1 MKKSNKIKIFL
12 LTIFLS
18 SCGSSALD
26 PILSFT
32 SSAARVILGSSIT
45 LSWESQHARSC
56 NASGDWSG
64 SRPLSGSEEITIS
77 LPGINTFVLTCDG
90 DTANPAVSTI
100 TVEGYRLMNGRLV
113 DGYIRGASLFI
124 DENEDFIEDSNE
136 EISESDNEGS
146 FEIEFKSG
154 TIISQGGFDL
164 DSGNLLENFSLS
176 HPIDQYKENIVV
188 TPITSLLNGLENK
201 NTLKPSLGIDSSI
214 DITKDD
220 PVALRGDQGIYDSL
234 YEKGNQITV
243 LAFTLQNASNELNA
257 STDNTLDYF
266 DSIAEELEKEYNNSN
281 IKVDI
286 ESEAFVKSVIEN
298 IAEKKDLTISEE
310 TKNDSSQIISSVLQ
324 IIQVKSDIS
333 ITQSILSFGTGEF
346 QRDIEGLFSGSISD
360 DRLTQYK
367 TDIIQ
372 LLQDEINIDD
382 DEITPD
388 ITATDDALSV
398 DEDGSAEI
406 NLVLNDDYLTNAPIT
421 VSIES
426 ALNGTASLNG
436 NVLKYTPY
444 SDYNGSDSID
454 YTITQKSKSDT
465 AKVNITVNPIND
477 LPSISALRNYS
488 VLEGTQSLFD
498 VNADDIEGDALSYSL
513 SGVDVALFSIS
524 GSGLLSFIN
533 KTRFVAPK
541 DAGKDNVYNI
551 TVLVSDGN
559 GSTSRDF
566 IITVQ
571 QKNTKPVFRSLPSTI
586 LVPENSK
593 KVYQILVGDG
603 EGDNISYTL
612 SGDDSDQ
619 FNLSSNGLISF
630 KSTKDY
636 EDSTKNKFNI
646 SITISDG
653 SLTTTRSAIIMITDQ
668 DESQFGESSIG
679 KTKLE

>member
-1 MKKSNKIKIFL
+1 
-12 LTIFLS
+12 
-18 SCGSSALD
+18 
-26 PILSFT
+26 
-32 SSAARVILGSSIT
+32 
-45 LSWESQHARSC
+45 
-56 NASGDWSG
+56 
-64 SRPLSGSEEITIS
+64 
-77 LPGINTFVLTCDG
+77 
-90 DTANPAVSTI
+90 
-100 TVEGYRLMNGRLV
+100 MNGRLV

-146 FEIEFKSG
+146 FEIEFNSG

-630 KSTKDY
+630 KMAKDFESIINNRY
-636 EDSTKNKFNI
+636 NI
-646 SITISDG
+646 NITISDG
-653 SLTTTRSAIIMITDQ
+653 NLSEKRSIIVMISDTE
-668 DESQFGESSIG
+668 ESQLGEG
-679 KTKLE
+679 KMGITKFE

>member
-1 MKKSNKIKIFL
+1 MDR
-12 LTIFLS
+12 
-18 SCGSSALD
+18 C
-26 PILSFT
+26 
-32 SSAARVILGSSIT
+32 
-45 LSWESQHARSC
+45 
-56 NASGDWSG
+56 
-64 SRPLSGSEEITIS
+64 RP
-77 LPGINTFVLTCDG
+77 PFC
-90 DTANPAVSTI
+90 
-100 TVEGYRLMNGRLV
+100 
-113 DGYIRGASLFI
+113 
-124 DENEDFIEDSNE
+124 
-136 EISESDNEGS
+136 
-146 FEIEFKSG
+146 
-154 TIISQGGFDL
+154 
-164 DSGNLLENFSLS
+164 
-176 HPIDQYKENIVV
+176 
-188 TPITSLLNGLENK
+188 
-201 NTLKPSLGIDSSI
+201 
-214 DITKDD
+214 
-220 PVALRGDQGIYDSL
+220 
-234 YEKGNQITV
+234 
-243 LAFTLQNASNELNA
+243 
-257 STDNTLDYF
+257 
-266 DSIAEELEKEYNNSN
+266 
-281 IKVDI
+281 
-286 ESEAFVKSVIEN
+286 
-298 IAEKKDLTISEE
+298 
-310 TKNDSSQIISSVLQ
+310 
-324 IIQVKSDIS
+324 
-333 ITQSILSFGTGEF
+333 TGEL

-388 ITATDDALSV
+388 ITATDDTLSV

-426 ALNGTASLNG
+426 ASNGTATLNG

-477 LPSISALRNYS
+477 LPSISALKNYS
-488 VLEGTQSLFD
+488 ALEGTQSLFD

-513 SGVDVALFSIS
+513 SGVDAALFSIS

-541 DAGKDNVYNI
+541 DSGKDNVYNI

-653 SLTTTRSAIIMITDQ
+653 SLTATRAVIIVITNL
-668 DESQFGESSIG
+668 DESQFGESSLG
-679 KTKLE
+679 TTKLE